1 MNSIE
6 LSLYNGKGGQNCVL
20 AVLST
25 GDGLLPGDPEVSGHI
40 VTFVAFDGCRAKML
54 WQKGQLGA
62 ATAAC
67 F

>member
-1 MNSIE
+1 MP
-6 LSLYNGKGGQNCVL
+6 

-25 GDGLLPGDPEVSGHI
+25 ADGLLPRDPEVSGHI
-40 VTFVAFDGCRAKML
+40 VAFVAFDGCRAKML

-62 ATAAC
+62 AAAAC